1 MSSLFYISFWM
12 VQGISMI
19 FFNKLLLTTWG
30 FKFPFF
36 LTMWHMIF
44 ATVVTQVLSRTT
56 TMLPAVKEN
65 RVSYN
70 EYLRKFI
77 PMSLLYAISLVLGNS
92 AYKFIS
98 VAYIQMLKSS
108 TPVIVLLLAICAG
121 REKPSLVQLL
131 ITSTISLG
139 VILATVGE
147 LKFNLLGFIIQFSA
161 VFCECSRSLI
171 MDLLL
176 ANKKIDSL
184 SMLYYM
190 APFSSLTLAIGF
202 LYMESAQLLEAKF
215 TPNLLVALFLN
226 GCLSF
231 SLNIAVIMVINNA
244 SVIVMSAC
252 GPLKDILLVVLSVL
266 FFRTEV
272 SSLQV
277 VGFGISLFGMYL
289 FREYKSNKGACLLSI
304 HHGCLS
310 VFRSNS
316 GLLSIRNG
324 LERMP
329 TIDEADDETDLL
341 NTSKVSDIIGSYDV
355 EGALDISD
363 IMDFSSDG
371 RDNIESNRN

>member
-70 EYLRKFI
+70 EHMRKFI

-108 TPVIVLLLAICAG
+108 SPVIVLLLAICAG

-147 LKFNLLGFIIQFSA
+147 LKFNLLGFMIQFSA

-289 FREYKSNKGACLLSI
+289 FREYKSNKEACLLSI
-304 HHGCLS
+304 HEGCLI
-310 VFRSNS
+310 VCGTNS
-316 GLLSIRNG
+316 GLLFSRKSA
-324 LERMP
+324 EKMP
-329 TIDEADDETDLL
+329 TIDEADGETDHLIA
-341 NTSKVSDIIGSYDV
+341 SKVSDIVGSND
-355 EGALDISD
+355 EERALDISD
-363 IMDFSSDG
+363 CVEISSVGRENIMPS
-371 RDNIESNRN
+371 RN

>member
-1 MSSLFYISFWM
+1 
-12 VQGISMI
+12 MI

-56 TMLPAVKEN
+56 TMLPAVREN
-65 RVSYN
+65 RITYN
-70 EYLRKFI
+70 EHMRKFI
-77 PMSLLYAISLVLGNS
+77 PMSLLFAISLVLGNS
-92 AYKFIS
+92 AYKYIS

-108 TPVIVLLLAICAG
+108 SPVIVLLLAICAG
-121 REKPSLVQLL
+121 REKPSLIQLL
-131 ITSTISLG
+131 ITCTISLG
-139 VILATVGE
+139 VILSSVGE

-190 APFSSLTLAIGF
+190 APFSSVTLAVGF
-202 LYMESAQLLEAKF
+202 VYMELQQFLQTNF

-231 SLNIAVIMVINNA
+231 SLNIAVIMLVSNA
-244 SVIVMSAC
+244 SVVVMSAC

-266 FFRTEV
+266 FFRTHV
-272 SSLQV
+272 SSLQI
-277 VGFGISLFGMYL
+277 VGFCISLFGMYL
-289 FREYKSNKGACLLSI
+289 FREYKANKEACLLSI
-304 HHGCLS
+304 QQGCLG
-310 VFRSNS
+310 VCKSNS
-316 GLLSIRNG
+316 GL
-324 LERMP
+324 ERSP
-329 TIDEADDETDLL
+329 IIDEADDETGHLI
-341 NTSKVSDIIGSYDV
+341 TSK
-355 EGALDISD
+355 ISD
-363 IMDFSSDG
+363 IVVCNDEERALGISAGVETREKISS
-371 RDNIESNRN
+371 RK